1 MKRHVLI
8 CCSVAYSAVAD
19 VTVGPGGK
27 TVDCYCTDKS
37 GSRVE
42 LGETI
47 CLQVDGRMFMA
58 QCQMSLN
65 VPMWR
70 EVQQGCLSSS
80 LRRRGRPSHRSVA
93 RALTPRSDCPNRS
106 RAYIFSGP
114 VLFDRRVI
122 GKAEEFGAR
131 DDR

>member
-1 MKRHVLI
+1 MSLI
-8 CCSVAYSAVAD
+8 DRLWSRAELCYSHAMLRIALILSLLPFGALAQTKVQNK
-19 VTVGPGGK
+19 K
-27 TVDCYCTDKS
+27 TVDCYCTDRS
-37 GSRVE
+37 HNRVE

-80 LRRRGRPSHRSVA
+80 LESVEPA
-93 RALTPRSDCPNRS
+93 FNALGVYPK
-106 RAYIFSGP
+106 I
-114 VLFDRRVI
+114 
-122 GKAEEFGAR
+122 
-131 DDR
+131 

>member
-1 MKRHVLI
+1 MIRYAMILSLLPVTVL
-8 CCSVAYSAVAD
+8 AD
-19 VTVGPGGK
+19 VTSPSGK
-27 TVDCYCTDKS
+27 TVDCYCTDRNHK
-37 GSRVE
+37 RIE

-80 LRRRGRPSHRSVA
+80 LELSEPPFNPLGVYPK
-93 RALTPRSDCPNRS
+93 
-106 RAYIFSGP
+106 I
-114 VLFDRRVI
+114 
-122 GKAEEFGAR
+122 
-131 DDR
+131 